1 MIIDLEK
8 TNNQQRTTNNVFK
21 SINPYNQSVIAEFQL
36 HSDVAIQKK
45 LDLATSAYKNWR
57 KESFANRAVLM
68 NKVAQ
73 LLRQNKEEYARTITL
88 EMGKAINEA
97 RGEVEKCASTCE
109 YFALHS
115 EKILADIPIAT
126 EAKRTYITYQPTG
139 AVFAIMPWNFPFW
152 QVFRFAVPAIMAGN
166 VTLLKHA
173 PNVCQT
179 SLTIEKIFNEAGFPE
194 GVFQSFIIDVDKV
207 EGIIN
212 HDIVQAV
219 TLTGSE
225 YAGSQVAALAGKY
238 IKKSVLELGGSDPFI
253 VLADA
258 DVEKAAKIA
267 SQSRMQNAGQ
277 VCISAKRFI
286 VLEKVKDEFLNH
298 LQKNIAALIQGNPL
312 DEKNTTGPLARLDLA
327 EKLEK
332 QMRSTIKHGAHK
344 VIGGERNGCN
354 FQPTLLDYVK
364 PGMTTFEEETFGPLA
379 SIITVKN
386 EMEAIELANTSRY
399 GLSASIWTNDLD
411 RAASLAKEIE
421 AGAVFVNS
429 LVRSD
434 VRWPIGGVKKS
445 GYGREL
451 AEIGIKE
458 FMNAKSVIMD

>member
-1 MIIDLEK
+1 M
-8 TNNQQRTTNNVFK
+8 FK
-21 SINPYNQSVIAEFQL
+21 SINPYNQSIIAEFQL
-36 HSDVAIQKK
+36 HNDNAIEKK
-45 LDLATSAYKNWR
+45 LTLATNVYRTWR
-57 KESFANRAVLM
+57 KESFSNRAVLM

-97 RGEVEKCASTCE
+97 RGEVEKCAATCE
-109 YFALHS
+109 YFAQHS
-115 EKILADIPIAT
+115 EKFLADTPIAT
-126 EAKRTYITYQPTG
+126 ESKRTYITYQPTG

-152 QVFRFAVPAIMAGN
+152 QVFRFAVPTIMAGN
-166 VTLLKHA
+166 VAMLKHA

-179 SLTIEKIFNEAGFPE
+179 SLTIEKIFLEAGFPE

-238 IKKSVLELGGSDPFI
+238 IKKSVLELGGSDAFI

-258 DVEKAAKIA
+258 DLEKAAKIA

-286 VLEKVKDEFLNH
+286 VMEKVKDEFLTH
-298 LQKNIAALIQGNPL
+298 LQKNISALVQGNPL
-312 DEKNTTGPLARLDLA
+312 DEKITTGPLARLDLA

-332 QMRSTIKHGAHK
+332 QMESSIKSGARK
-344 VIGGERNGCN
+344 IMGGERNGCN
-354 FQPTLLDYVK
+354 YQPALLDNVK
-364 PGMTTFEEETFGPLA
+364 PGMVTFEEETFGPMA
-379 SIITVKN
+379 SIITVKDEN
-386 EMEAIELANTSRY
+386 EAITLANSSRY
-399 GLSASIWTNDLD
+399 GLSSSLWTNDLD
-411 RAASLAKEIE
+411 KAAILAKEIE

-434 VRWPIGGVKKS
+434 ARWPIGGIKKS

>member
-1 MIIDLEK
+1 M
-8 TNNQQRTTNNVFK
+8 FK
-21 SINPYNQSVIAEFQL
+21 SINPYNQSIIAEFQL
-36 HSDVAIQKK
+36 HNDVAIQKK
-45 LDLATSAYKNWR
+45 LNLAASTYKTWR
-57 KESFANRAVLM
+57 KESFAIRATLM
-68 NKVAQ
+68 NMVAQ

-109 YFALHS
+109 YFAQHS
-115 EKILADIPIAT
+115 ERFLADIPITT

-152 QVFRFAVPAIMAGN
+152 QVFRFAVPTIMAGN
-166 VTLLKHA
+166 VAMLKHA

-179 SLTIEKIFNEAGFPE
+179 SLTIEKIFLEAGFPE
-194 GVFQSFIIDVDKV
+194 GVFQSLIVDVDKV

-238 IKKSVLELGGSDPFI
+238 IKKSVLELGGSDAFI

-258 DVEKAAKIA
+258 DLEKAAKIA

-298 LQKNIAALIQGNPL
+298 LQKNISALVQGNPL
-312 DEKNTTGPLARLDLA
+312 DEKITTGPLARLDLA

-332 QMRSTIKHGAHK
+332 QMESSIKSGARK
-344 VIGGERNGCN
+344 IMGGERIGCN
-354 FQPTLLDYVK
+354 YQPALLDNVK
-364 PGMTTFEEETFGPLA
+364 PGMVAFEEETFGPLA
-379 SIITVKN
+379 SIITVKDEN
-386 EMEAIELANTSRY
+386 EAITLANSSRY
-399 GLSASIWTNDLD
+399 GLSSSLWTNDLD
-411 RAASLAKEIE
+411 KAATLAKEIE

-434 VRWPIGGVKKS
+434 ARWPIGGIKKS

>member
-1 MIIDLEK
+1 MF
-8 TNNQQRTTNNVFK
+8 Q
-21 SINPYNQSVIAEFQL
+21 SINPYNQSIIAEFQL
-36 HSDVAIQKK
+36 HNNVAINKK
-45 LDLATSAYKNWR
+45 LSLAKNTYASWR
-57 KESFANRAVLM
+57 KQSFSNRAVLM

-109 YFALHS
+109 YYALQS
-115 EKILADIPIAT
+115 EKFLADTPVKT
-126 EAKRTYITYQPTG
+126 ESKRTYITYQPTG

-152 QVFRFAVPAIMAGN
+152 QVFRFAVPNIMAGN
-166 VTLLKHA
+166 VAILKHA

-179 SLTIEKIFNEAGFPE
+179 SLTIEKIFLESGFPE

-207 EGIIN
+207 EGIID
-212 HDIVQAV
+212 HEIVQAV

-258 DVEKAAKIA
+258 DLQKAAKIA

-286 VLEKVKDEFLNH
+286 VVEKVKDEFLRY
-298 LQKNIAALIQGNPL
+298 LQQNISALIQGNPL
-312 DEKNTTGPLARLDLA
+312 DEKITTGPMARIDLA

-332 QMRSTIKHGAHK
+332 QMESSIKSGAHK
-344 VIGGERNGCN
+344 IMGGERIGCN
-354 FQPTLLDYVK
+354 YQPALLENVT
-364 PGMTTFEEETFGPLA
+364 PGMVTFEEETFGPLA
-379 SIITVKN
+379 SVITVKD
-386 EMEAIELANTSRY
+386 ESEAIALANKSRY
-399 GLSASIWTNDLD
+399 GLSASLWTSDLD
-411 RAASLAKEIE
+411 KAAILAKEIE

-434 VRWPIGGVKKS
+434 SRWPIGGIKKS

-451 AEIGIKE
+451 SEIGIKE
-458 FMNAKSVIMD
+458 FMNAKAVIMD